1 MGRFLRLARYSR
13 AMQGR
18 LIGFDGLRGIA
29 ALSVLLFH
37 ALTWATGAAR
47 GNGYLAVDFFFML
60 SGYVMARTYEAR
72 LGEGLSTSAFVRAR
86 YRRFLPV
93 MAIAGLIALPGFLAT
108 SDMAAWPAA
117 LVSLLLV
124 PSFFTWRLYPL
135 NGPAWSIL
143 AELIANIAHGLVLR
157 RLSTRTLCH
166 VVLFSAVLFAVI
178 ASRVGVDVGAQPAS
192 FLFGLPRVML
202 SYGMGIILWRWW
214 RDRPTIMVSPLAAF
228 AMMPLYFGIGTM
240 VDAHGWIDGMV
251 FILLVC
257 PLMLAGAL
265 RWRGRSRLLV
275 GGGALSFPLYAV
287 HAPVCMTGLMLGVP
301 VAGGVAASLAIAGL
315 IAWVQARPRR
325 PGATTLSSAPVAAS

>member
-1 MGRFLRLARYSR
+1 MGRFLRLARYRR

-72 LGEGLSTSAFVRAR
+72 LGQELSTSAFVRAR

-93 MAIAGLIALPGFLAT
+93 MAMAGLIALPGFLLT
-108 SDMAAWPAA
+108 NEMSLWPVA
-117 LVSLLLV
+117 LANLLLI
-124 PSFFTWRLYPL
+124 PSLFAGRLYPL

-143 AELIANIAHGLVLR
+143 LELFANMAHGLVLR
-157 RLSTRTLCH
+157 RLSTRILVH
-166 VVLFSAVLFAVI
+166 VVLLSATLFAVV

-192 FLFGLPRVML
+192 FLFGLPRVMCA
-202 SYGMGIILWRWW
+202 YGMGVILWRWW
-214 RDRPTIMVSPLAAF
+214 RDRPTITVPPLAALV
-228 AMMPLYFGIGTM
+228 AMPLYFGIGTM
-240 VDAHGWIDGMV
+240 IDADGWISGMV
-251 FILLVC
+251 FILLIC
-257 PLMLAGAL
+257 PLMLAGGL
-265 RWRGRSRLLV
+265 RWQRQSRWMTAA
-275 GGGALSFPLYAV
+275 GALSFPLYAV

-301 VAGGVAASLAIAGL
+301 VAGGVAASLVVAGL
-315 IAWVQARPRR
+315 IAWVQARPCR
-325 PGATTLSSAPVAAS
+325 PRPTTLSSAPAAAS